1 MCFKVP
7 VSAVSCLDI
16 LQLYS
21 VGVLFVWH
29 SVFFCNGEFIK
40 KARQRGLR
48 HTLTRFKMCVHATIK
63 PETVISTRTQRNIAS
78 YIYVRA
84 KLSLRVSQ
92 FDLLR
97 GPKQRKSN
105 EENCFK
111 QKNGILRRNGS
122 RLLQ

>member
-1 MCFKVP
+1 
-7 VSAVSCLDI
+7 
-16 LQLYS
+16 
-21 VGVLFVWH
+21 
-29 SVFFCNGEFIK
+29 
-40 KARQRGLR
+40 
-48 HTLTRFKMCVHATIK
+48 MCVHATIK

-92 FDLLR
+92 FDLLP

-111 QKNGILRRNGS
+111 QKTAC
-122 RLLQ
+122 

>member
-1 MCFKVP
+1 
-7 VSAVSCLDI
+7 
-16 LQLYS
+16 
-21 VGVLFVWH
+21 
-29 SVFFCNGEFIK
+29 
-40 KARQRGLR
+40 
-48 HTLTRFKMCVHATIK
+48 MCVHATIK

-111 QKNGILRRNGS
+111 QKNGMLRRNGS